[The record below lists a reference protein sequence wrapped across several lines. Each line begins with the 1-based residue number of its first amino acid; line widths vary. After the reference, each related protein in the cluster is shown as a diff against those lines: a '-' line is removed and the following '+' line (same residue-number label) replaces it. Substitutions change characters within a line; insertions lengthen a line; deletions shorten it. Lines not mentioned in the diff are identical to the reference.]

1 MQIRHLF
8 NLEEILTF
16 QDETQPEQFLLTV
29 YHPSHTVNSK
39 DTDSGIK
46 SLVMD
51 TIRQEALL
59 LHSEQLPLK
68 LATYLVGILEEHNEE
83 RAPGFAIFVRFDP
96 KAINR
101 AHPDEV
107 AKYIQYHLI
116 TLSKRVEP
124 SAYLG
129 ETFDVAPL
137 LFQDLTTIQALIVTI
152 DAKQGGI
159 YQLTNDTLEVIDQ
172 LQNPFLNFPEEP
184 HLNHGPTGQGG
195 GNFHGTGNLTFDR
208 RFELAYQKFAE
219 QVLRRFCEISTNG
232 FPWKQLLVFASKEQ
246 QPHLEK
252 TLEKVLLPRIQ
263 TPPLIGHKFPSTSQE
278 IKNFSQDIVN
288 AAQDRQLLGIAE
300 DVVENWGTYAI
311 GWEDVTAAAR
321 ENRIERLLIAPDAQH
336 FGYIV
341 EKTLPFTTPV
351 EHAQRVKNL
360 APWLTQA
367 VLRAGGE
374 VYSNEYIPQLAEAMV
389 AAKLRW

>member
-16 QDETQPEQFLLTV
+16 QDETQPEQFLLTI
-29 YHPSHTVNSK
+29 YHPSHTVNNK
-39 DTDSGIK
+39 DTDSSIK

-83 RAPGFAIFVRFDP
+83 RAPGFAVFVRFDP

-101 AHPDEV
+101 AHPQEV
-107 AKYIQYHLI
+107 AKHIQYQLI
-116 TLSKRVEP
+116 TLSKRVAP

-129 ETFDVAPL
+129 ETFDFAPL
-137 LFQDLTTIQALIVTI
+137 IFQDLTTIQALIVTI

-219 QVLRRFCEISTNG
+219 QVVKRFCEISTNG